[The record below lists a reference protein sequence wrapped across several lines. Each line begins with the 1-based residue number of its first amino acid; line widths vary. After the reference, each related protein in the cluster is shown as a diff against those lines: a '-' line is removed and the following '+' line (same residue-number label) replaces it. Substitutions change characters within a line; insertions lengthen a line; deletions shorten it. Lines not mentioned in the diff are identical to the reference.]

1 MLIAYK
7 NWNVYPN
14 DRSLEGW
21 KKVELNGLIRR
32 KNNKEKCN
40 LEFHLNIDLFVFLLC
55 NLQPFDIL
63 LIPYKILK
71 LTVRKLF

>member
-1 MLIAYK
+1 MTEVLKA
-7 NWNVYPN
+7 
-14 DRSLEGW
+14 G

-32 KNNKEKCN
+32 KNNEEKCN
-40 LEFHLNIDLFVFLLC
+40 LEFHLNIGLFVSLC

-71 LTVRKLF
+71 LIVRELF